1 MSVGKKYLVA
11 NLGDKLSAVSVHY
24 ISENESSI
32 QLLKIS
38 TGPWG
43 LQTAFNEFETCLTD
57 IIGNKQMQ
65 MFKSKYRFDYLD
77 LVETFKRK
85 FLNLKS
91 SNCDAVKTSIPVSIV
106 ECVSEK
112 SFATLGKAIKL
123 SKHANYLTFA
133 GDKLCWKKGKFVQFA
148 DKVIGQI
155 IEHIRTLLAS
165 EMSDVE
171 AILLT
176 GQLSE
181 SELVQ
186 NAVRKYF
193 GKKRIMTFYT
203 DAALSGAVYIGH
215 LVNSWNS
222 F

>member
-1 MSVGKKYLVA
+1 M
-11 NLGDKLSAVSVHY
+11 
-24 ISENESSI
+24 
-32 QLLKIS
+32 LKNS

-43 LQTAFNEFETCLTD
+43 LQTVFNEFETCLTE
-57 IIGNKQMQ
+57 IIGIELMQ
-65 MFKSKYRFDYLD
+65 RFKSEYWFDYLD
-77 LVETFKRK
+77 LVETFEKK
-85 FLNLKS
+85 FLSLRS
-91 SNCDAVKTSIPVSIV
+91 SDSEKKFLSLRISDSDAVTTSIQASFVD
-106 ECVSEK
+106 CVSEN
-112 SFATLGKAIKL
+112 SLATLGEAIKL
-123 SKHANYLTFA
+123 SKHANDLTFI
-133 GDKLCWKKGKFVQFA
+133 GDKLRWKKDKFVQFA
-148 DKVIGQI
+148 DKVIAQI

-176 GQLSE
+176 GKLSE
-181 SELVQ
+181 SDIVK

-193 GKKRIMTFYT
+193 GKNRIMTFYT

>member
-1 MSVGKKYLVA
+1 MY
-11 NLGDKLSAVSVHY
+11 KLFHISDELSTVSVHC

-43 LQTAFNEFETCLTD
+43 LQTTFNEFETCLTE
-57 IIGNKQMQ
+57 IIGIKQMQ
-65 MFKSKYRFDYLD
+65 MFKSKYWFDYLD

-85 FLNLKS
+85 FLTLQS
-91 SNCDAVKTSIPVSIV
+91 SNYDDVKTSIPVSMMD
-106 ECVSEK
+106 CVSEN
-112 SFATLGKAIKL
+112 SFTTLRKAIKL
-123 SKHANYLTFA
+123 SKHANNIILI
-133 GDKLCWKKGKFVQFA
+133 GDKLCWKKDKFVQFA
-148 DKVIGQI
+148 DKVIGKIIGQI
-155 IEHIRTLLAS
+155 RALLAS

-176 GQLSE
+176 GLLSE
-181 SELVQ
+181 SDIVQ

-193 GKKRIMTFYT
+193 AKNRVMTFYT
-203 DAALSGAVYIGH
+203 DASLKGAVYIGH
-215 LVNSWNS
+215 LVNSGNS